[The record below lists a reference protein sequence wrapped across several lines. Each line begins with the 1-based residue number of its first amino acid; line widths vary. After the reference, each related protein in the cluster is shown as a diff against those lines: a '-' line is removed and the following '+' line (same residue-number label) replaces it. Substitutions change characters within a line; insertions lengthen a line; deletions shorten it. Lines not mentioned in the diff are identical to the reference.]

1 MMKKT
6 ILCIISVILLTAI
19 LIIPNLALS
28 TQFRD
33 IPTNGWE
40 IRYVNEMVE
49 RGIMIGTSSNTF
61 DPDSEININ
70 TVSTVL
76 YRLAGSPEITYF
88 TNEHTKG
95 IVEAFKDPIF
105 AYQSWSHNPVLW
117 ASLNGI
123 VMLYAPGFTGTT
135 IYSNGSSYR
144 YSEKFEREV
153 PEKYAD
159 EIYDFNVWY
168 IVPFPEYLS
177 FTRGDIIMSLYFF
190 AEYMNLDVTVR
201 GDITSFKDSV
211 KMNANKDG
219 IYVHDYDP
227 LSYGYFPQYHLN
239 MSEYWSWAV
248 GCGIVNGY
256 PDGTLSQNKPVTRAE
271 FAAMIS
277 RYIDY
282 YNIK

>member
-1 MMKKT
+1 MKKT
-6 ILCIISVILLTAI
+6 ILCIVSVILLTAI
-19 LIIPNLALS
+19 LIIPNFAL
-28 TQFRD
+28 TAQFRD
-33 IPTNGWE
+33 IPSDGQE
-40 IRYVNEMVE
+40 IGYVNEMVE

-76 YRLAGSPEITYF
+76 YRLAGSPEITYLN
-88 TNEHTKG
+88 NEHTNG
-95 IVEAFKDPIF
+95 IVEEFQDPIY

-123 VMLYAPGFTGTT
+123 VMLYAPGMDGTN
-135 IYSNGSSYR
+135 IYTSGGVYR
-144 YSEKFEREV
+144 YAEKFKKEV
-153 PEKYAD
+153 SGKDAD
-159 EIYDFNVWY
+159 TIYDFNVRY
-168 IVPFPEYLS
+168 IEPFPGYLS

-190 AEYMNLDVTVR
+190 TEYMNLDVSVR
-201 GDITSFKDSV
+201 GDITAYEDSAALNTQKEGV
-211 KMNANKDG
+211 YEAYYEPLN
-219 IYVHDYDP
+219 YV
-227 LSYGYFPQYHLN
+227 SQYYLD

-277 RYIDY
+277 RFIDY
-282 YNIK
+282 YNMK